1 MATVDSLEITL
12 ETRFEKASTA
22 LNGVVK
28 QLGLVAEGISS
39 IGNNRGLNEFARK
52 AAEAVKEFSA
62 MKDVGKDISNSIQ
75 PQMQKVSKTLEQ
87 FNEKY
92 KDLGKGFQLKGST
105 DYIQKQ
111 IDSLSNSLEKAKL
124 KKDELEK
131 SGKTEDQKYEYA
143 VKDVIKYTNQ
153 IESLKN
159 QLAEI
164 QATQPKLNFSI
175 TGIEESEQKI
185 SSISEQIKSAS
196 ILKTDLNYNSD
207 AMKSVFGET
216 AAEIQNYTEAV
227 EQFGQ
232 QASAVLNAPVK
243 TNLSQMSESELN
255 EWFNNLPSIKAEAE
269 KSIQDI
275 NNTLNQIEK
284 PRNINISTKNLN
296 YNADAMIAV
305 FGEAAGSI
313 KNYGEAVEQFG
324 KEAGKTL
331 NESTKLNLKINGVDE
346 TEQKLKGF
354 SGELQRMGNLFSQT
368 FSNLKSGEIFRYFS
382 DSIKTYVKNAQ
393 IAASTKVYTDD
404 FKRLVTDIDRA
415 KSSLEKLQQK
425 KRDLEAGGVSEE
437 DKQWQKVT
445 AAIATAENQL
455 SSYKAQKREMEM
467 SGADVQPSGGLADQS
482 FIKNAGIVAGEAL
495 RSLRQGISE
504 IGGSVSQ
511 AVGNI
516 PIIGRVAKE
525 AAFLGQKAF
534 QGLKFAM
541 TGIVSAGQKVAN
553 TLSTIT
559 SGMARLAAGT
569 KNAISKFSNLAKSFI
584 GIKSSSKKMNNAFS
598 QGFKALLRY
607 GLGIRS
613 VYALLNKLRTAM
625 KEAFQNL
632 SRYSS
637 ETNASLSM
645 LKSSLFALKNSLAV
659 AFDPIVNII
668 APYLSMFI
676 DMLTKAFNIVGQFFS
691 ALTGKAT
698 AVQTK
703 KPFMDYAAGLE
714 KTGSAAK
721 KAEKDIK
728 HGLRAFDELNNLTSN
743 EPTSGSGGGGSG
755 ATEILPEDMFTTVT
769 IESDIS
775 DFAEKIKAAWEMQ
788 DFTEVG
794 GIVGEKLKNALD
806 GIDMTPV
813 QERAEKIGASLGTF
827 LNGVVETDGLA
838 DSIGRTIGEA
848 INTGVTGINNF
859 LDNTHWDSVGIFI
872 GDGLNEIVNT
882 VDWEDIGHLFA
893 AKFNAIFEVLGNVAT
908 TFEWS
913 DFGLHLATS
922 ANTFI
927 NDFDWAEN
935 GARLGTLAKGFLDTL
950 ISFLENTEWQELGN
964 GIADFIGGIDWG
976 GILKRIAEGV
986 GAALGGFAALL
997 WGLIED
1003 AWNSVVTWWG
1013 ENAFEDGK
1021 FVPEKLFAGIG
1032 EALVNIGT
1040 WIKENIAIPF
1050 LDGLSKAFGLDV
1062 SGSELFEMGT
1072 NIIFGVFDGIID
1084 TIKGIGT
1091 WIYDHIFK
1099 PFIDGFKAAFQI
1111 HSPSKVMEEQG
1122 GFIMQGLLDGI
1133 NALVQRVVDIFNN
1146 IKEKIV
1152 NVWNS
1157 IKTKTTEIW
1166 NGIKTKVSDTWSGI
1180 KTSVSDF
1187 TDSIKNVVKNAWD
1200 KVKSTTEDVWDG
1212 IKNAIKSPING
1223 ILGFVN
1229 GLIEGVEGGLNRMIR
1244 AVNSLHFDL
1253 PDWLPVVGGKTLG
1266 FTIPEISIP
1275 EIPYLAKGAVF
1286 RGGNPF
1292 LAVVN
1297 DQKRGQ
1303 TNVET
1308 PLKVIQEALREEL
1321 QNFSI
1326 NFKAVVPDT
1335 LNYGYEPA
1343 PVPNYARAY
1352 GNYKYDASAYNSSGF
1367 NGGNS
1372 EMANVIE
1379 NAVYKATYNA
1389 VSSAIGNSKMLEDIK
1404 GEIEAGHVIQLDG
1417 KAIFESNRK
1426 YSQEFMKRTRRPA
1439 FEF

>member
-62 MKDVGKDISNSIQ
+62 MKDVGKDISSSIQ
-75 PQMQKVSKTLEQ
+75 PQMQKISKSTAEVAKDLQDKFKDISVKVDFSKPEAELKKFQNQANTAQNALTRILESSTADKQVAGIERWSISLAQATNAIKILESHLKDMQTAQPENKIHVDTTGLQQAEKTLNDFVEQIRYFDNVIEQGGEKTDLGTVFPVNALKTSLAELKRTYPEAEDLISSYQALIERAQAFSPTNQFKNATSFEQ
-87 FNEKY
+87 FERSGQNLKDFREQLKQLQIPKINEENLVKLQNTLE
-92 KDLGKGFQLKGST
+92 KTKEKMALLKTQMANKLTMGKITEDITDKGYRNLREQIALTGKTIDALQEKIKTLNSLSKSEKPDFKVNGIEETRQQLKGF
-105 DYIQKQ
+105 
-111 IDSLSNSLEKAKL
+111 A
-124 KKDELEK
+124 
-131 SGKTEDQKYEYA
+131 
-143 VKDVIKYTNQ
+143 
-153 IESLKN
+153 
-159 QLAEI
+159 
-164 QATQPKLNFSI
+164 
-175 TGIEESEQKI
+175 
-185 SSISEQIKSAS
+185 
-196 ILKTDLNYNSD
+196 
-207 AMKSVFGET
+207 
-216 AAEIQNYTEAV
+216 
-227 EQFGQ
+227 
-232 QASAVLNAPVK
+232 
-243 TNLSQMSESELN
+243 
-255 EWFNNLPSIKAEAE
+255 
-269 KSIQDI
+269 
-275 NNTLNQIEK
+275 
-284 PRNINISTKNLN
+284 
-296 YNADAMIAV
+296 
-305 FGEAAGSI
+305 
-313 KNYGEAVEQFG
+313 
-324 KEAGKTL
+324 
-331 NESTKLNLKINGVDE
+331 
-346 TEQKLKGF
+346 
-354 SGELQRMGNLFSQT
+354 GELQRMGNLISKT
-368 FSNLKSGEIFRYFS
+368 LSDINPLKGGEMYRYLF
-382 DSIKTYVKNAQ
+382 DSVKTYKKNAQ
-393 IAASTKVYTDD
+393 IMSGKKVYTDD
-404 FKRLVTDIDRA
+404 YKRIAEDVDRA
-415 KSSLEKLQQK
+415 KNALEKLERK
-425 KRDLEAGGVSEE
+425 KRDLQAAGLNGENAEWQRVS
-437 DKQWQKVT
+437 T
-445 AAIATAENQL
+445 AIAQAEARLN
-455 SSYKAQKREMEM
+455 SYKAQKREMEM
-467 SGADVQPSGGLADQS
+467 TNKDVQPSGN
-482 FIKNAGIVAGEAL
+482 F
-495 RSLRQGISE
+495 
-504 IGGSVSQ
+504 
-511 AVGNI
+511 
-516 PIIGRVAKE
+516 
-525 AAFLGQKAF
+525 GQRTF
-534 QGLKFAM
+534 QNLSSAM
-541 TGIVSAGQKVAN
+541 TGIISAGQKVAN

-659 AFDPIVNII
+659 AFDPIVNVI

-676 DMLTKAFNIVGQFFS
+676 DLVTRAFNIVGQFFS

-1091 WIYDHIFK
+1091 WIYDHVFR
-1099 PFIDGFKAAFQI
+1099 PFVDGFKAAFQI

-1122 GFIMQGLLDGI
+1122 NFIMQGLLDGI
-1133 NALVQRVVDIFNN
+1133 NALVQRVVDVFNN
-1146 IKEKIV
+1146 IKQKIV
-1152 NVWNS
+1152 DVWDN
-1157 IKTKTTEIW
+1157 IKSKTTEIW
-1166 NGIKTKVSDTWSGI
+1166 TSIKTKISDTWSGI

-1187 TDSIKNVVKNAWD
+1187 TDSIKDVIKNAWQ
-1200 KVKSTTEDVWDG
+1200 KVKSTTEDIWDG

-1223 ILGFVN
+1223 ILGFIN

-1244 AVNSLHFDL
+1244 AVNGLHFDL
-1253 PDWLPVVGGKTLG
+1253 PDWLPIVGGKTLG
-1266 FTIPEISIP
+1266 FTIPEISVPKIP
-1275 EIPYLAKGAVF
+1275 LLAKGGIAMDF
-1286 RGGNPF
+1286 
-1292 LAVVN
+1292 
-1297 DQKRGQ
+1297 
-1303 TNVET
+1303 T
-1308 PLKVIQEALREEL
+1308 P
-1321 QNFSI
+1321 
-1326 NFKAVVPDT
+1326 
-1335 LNYGYEPA
+1335 
-1343 PVPNYARAY
+1343 
-1352 GNYKYDASAYNSSGF
+1352 
-1367 NGGNS
+1367 
-1372 EMANVIE
+1372 
-1379 NAVYKATYNA
+1379 
-1389 VSSAIGNSKMLEDIK
+1389 AIIG
-1404 GEIEAGHVIQLDG
+1404 EAG
-1417 KAIFESNRK
+1417 
-1426 YSQEFMKRTRRPA
+1426 
-1439 FEF
+1439 

>member
-12 ETRFEKASTA
+12 ETRFEKASTS
-22 LNGVVK
+22 LNEIVK

-39 IGNNRGLNEFARK
+39 IGSNRGLNEFAKK
-52 AAEAVKEFSA
+52 AQEAVKEFSRI
-62 MKDVGKDISNSIQ
+62 KDVGKDISSSVQ
-75 PQMQKVSKTLEQ
+75 PQMQKVSKSLEQ
-87 FNEKY
+87 FNEQY

-124 KKDELEK
+124 KKEELEK
-131 SGKTEDQKYEYA
+131 SGKTEGQMYEYA

-153 IESLKN
+153 IESLKK
-159 QLAEI
+159 QLTEM

-196 ILKTDLNYNSD
+196 ILKTDLNYN
-207 AMKSVFGET
+207 
-216 AAEIQNYTEAV
+216 
-227 EQFGQ
+227 
-232 QASAVLNAPVK
+232 
-243 TNLSQMSESELN
+243 
-255 EWFNNLPSIKAEAE
+255 
-269 KSIQDI
+269 
-275 NNTLNQIEK
+275 
-284 PRNINISTKNLN
+284 
-296 YNADAMIAV
+296 ADAMIAV
-305 FGEAAGSI
+305 FGKAAGSI
-313 KNYGEAVEQFG
+313 RNYGEAVEQFG
-324 KEAGKTL
+324 QEAGKIL
-331 NESTKLNLKINGVDE
+331 NESTQLNLKINGIDE

-354 SGELQRMGNLFSQT
+354 SGELQNIKNVFSQT
-368 FSNLKSGEIFRYFS
+368 FSDLKSGEIFRYFS
-382 DSIKTYVKNAQ
+382 DSIKTYIKNAQ
-393 IAASTKVYTDD
+393 IAAGTKVYTDD
-404 FKRLVTDIDRA
+404 FKQLVTDIERA
-415 KSSLEKLQQK
+415 KNSLEKLQQK

-455 SSYKAQKREMEM
+455 NSYKAQKREMEM

-541 TGIVSAGQKVAN
+541 TGIVSAGQKVTGA
-553 TLSTIT
+553 LSAIT
-559 SGMARLAAGT
+559 SGMARLASGV
-569 KNAISKFSNLAKSFI
+569 KNAISKFSSLAKSFI
-584 GIKSSSKKMNNAFS
+584 GIKSSSKKMNNSFS
-598 QGFKALLRY
+598 RGLKFLLRY
-607 GLGIRS
+607 GLGVRS
-613 VYALLNKLRTAM
+613 LYALINKLRTAM
-625 KEAFQNL
+625 KEAFGNL
-632 SRYSS
+632 AQYSS

-659 AFDPIVNII
+659 AFDPIVNVI

-676 DMLTKAFNIVGQFFS
+676 DLVTRAFNVVGQFFS

-703 KPFMDYAAGLE
+703 KNFMDYAAGLE

-743 EPTSGSGGGGSG
+743 EPASGSGGGGGGG

-769 IESDIS
+769 VESDIS
-775 DFAEKIKAAWEMQ
+775 DFAEKVKQSWENA

-794 GIVGEKLKNALD
+794 GIVGGKLKNALD
-806 GIDMTPV
+806 GIDLTPI
-813 QERAEKIGASLGTF
+813 QERAEKIGASLATF
-827 LNGVVETDGLA
+827 LNGVVETDELGN
-838 DSIGRTIGEA
+838 SIGEKIGSA
-848 INTGVTGINNF
+848 INIGITGINNF

-872 GDGLNEIVNT
+872 GNGLNGIVDI
-882 VDWEDIGHLFA
+882 VDWEELGHLFA
-893 AKFNAIFEVLGNVAT
+893 AKFNAIFEVLGNIAT

-913 DFGLHLATS
+913 DFGLQLATS
-922 ANTFI
+922 VNTFI
-927 NDFDWAEN
+927 TDFDWEEN
-935 GARLGTLAKGFLDTL
+935 GAHLGELAKGFLDTI

-964 GIADFIGGIDWG
+964 KIADFIGSIDWG

-997 WGLIED
+997 WGFIED
-1003 AWNSVVTWWG
+1003 AWNSVVTWWADT
-1013 ENAFEDGK
+1013 AFEDGK

-1032 EALVNIGT
+1032 EALINIGT

-1072 NIIFGVFDGIID
+1072 NIIFGVFGGIID
-1084 TIKGIGT
+1084 TIKDVGT

-1122 GFIMQGLLDGI
+1122 NFIMQGLLDGI
-1133 NALVQRVVDIFNN
+1133 NALVQRVIDVFNN
-1146 IKEKIV
+1146 IKQKIV
-1152 NVWNS
+1152 DVWNG
-1157 IKTKTTEIW
+1157 IKSKTTEIW
-1166 NGIKTKVSDTWSGI
+1166 TSIKTKISDTWSGI

-1187 TDSIKNVVKNAWD
+1187 TDSIKNVVKNAWE
-1200 KVKSTTEDVWDG
+1200 KVKSTTESVWDG

-1223 ILGFVN
+1223 ILGFIN

-1244 AVNSLHFDL
+1244 AVNGLHFDL
-1253 PDWLPVVGGKTLG
+1253 PDWLPLIGGRSLG
-1266 FTIPEISIP
+1266 FTIPEISVPKIP
-1275 EIPYLAKGAVF
+1275 LLAKGGIAMDFTPAIIGEAGREAVLPLTNPRSMGMIADSILDNASYATYANGSGEDF
-1286 RGGNPF
+1286 LKKIEEATYRGTMRAIEAAGGIKAEASF
-1292 LAVVN
+1292 
-1297 DQKRGQ
+1297 K
-1303 TNVET
+1303 VEGDKAGIF
-1308 PLKVIQEALREEL
+1308 KVTREE
-1321 QNFSI
+1321 
-1326 NFKAVVPDT
+1326 
-1335 LNYGYEPA
+1335 
-1343 PVPNYARAY
+1343 ARDFY
-1352 GNYKYDASAYNSSGF
+1352 
-1367 NGGNS
+1367 
-1372 EMANVIE
+1372 
-1379 NAVYKATYNA
+1379 
-1389 VSSAIGNSKMLEDIK
+1389 
-1404 GEIEAGHVIQLDG
+1404 
-1417 KAIFESNRK
+1417 
-1426 YSQEFMKRTRRPA
+1426 KRTRRPA

>member
-62 MKDVGKDISNSIQ
+62 MKDVGKDISSSIQ
-75 PQMQKVSKTLEQ
+75 PQMQKISKSTAEVAKDLQDKFKDISVKVDFSKPEAELKKFQNQANTAQNALTRILESSTADKQVAGIERWSISLAQATNAIKILESHLKDMQTAQPENKIHVDTTGLQQAEKTLNDFVEQIRYFDNVIEQGGEKTDLGTVFPVNALKTSLAELKRTYPEAEDLISSYQALIERAQAFSPTNQFKNATSFEQ
-87 FNEKY
+87 FERSGQNLKDFREQLKQLQIPKINEENLVKLQNTLE
-92 KDLGKGFQLKGST
+92 KTKEKMALLKTQMANKLTMGKITEDITDKGYRNLREQIALTGKTIDALQEKIKTLNSLSKSEKPDFKVNGIEETRQQLKGF
-105 DYIQKQ
+105 
-111 IDSLSNSLEKAKL
+111 A
-124 KKDELEK
+124 
-131 SGKTEDQKYEYA
+131 
-143 VKDVIKYTNQ
+143 
-153 IESLKN
+153 
-159 QLAEI
+159 
-164 QATQPKLNFSI
+164 
-175 TGIEESEQKI
+175 
-185 SSISEQIKSAS
+185 
-196 ILKTDLNYNSD
+196 
-207 AMKSVFGET
+207 
-216 AAEIQNYTEAV
+216 
-227 EQFGQ
+227 
-232 QASAVLNAPVK
+232 
-243 TNLSQMSESELN
+243 
-255 EWFNNLPSIKAEAE
+255 
-269 KSIQDI
+269 
-275 NNTLNQIEK
+275 
-284 PRNINISTKNLN
+284 
-296 YNADAMIAV
+296 
-305 FGEAAGSI
+305 
-313 KNYGEAVEQFG
+313 
-324 KEAGKTL
+324 
-331 NESTKLNLKINGVDE
+331 
-346 TEQKLKGF
+346 
-354 SGELQRMGNLFSQT
+354 GELQRMGNLISKT
-368 FSNLKSGEIFRYFS
+368 LSDINPLKGGEMYRYLF
-382 DSIKTYVKNAQ
+382 DSVKTYKKNAQ
-393 IAASTKVYTDD
+393 IMSGKKVYTDD
-404 FKRLVTDIDRA
+404 YKRIAEDVDRA
-415 KSSLEKLQQK
+415 KNALEKLERK
-425 KRDLEAGGVSEE
+425 KRDLQAAGLNGENAEWQRVS
-437 DKQWQKVT
+437 T
-445 AAIATAENQL
+445 AIAQAEARLN
-455 SSYKAQKREMEM
+455 SYKAQKREMEM
-467 SGADVQPSGGLADQS
+467 TNKDVQPSGN
-482 FIKNAGIVAGEAL
+482 F
-495 RSLRQGISE
+495 
-504 IGGSVSQ
+504 
-511 AVGNI
+511 
-516 PIIGRVAKE
+516 
-525 AAFLGQKAF
+525 GQRTF
-534 QGLKFAM
+534 QNLSSAM
-541 TGIVSAGQKVAN
+541 TGIISAGQKVAN

-659 AFDPIVNII
+659 AFDPIVNVI

-676 DMLTKAFNIVGQFFS
+676 DLVTRAFNIVGQFFS

-1091 WIYDHIFK
+1091 WIYDHVFR
-1099 PFIDGFKAAFQI
+1099 PFVDGFKAAFQI

-1122 GFIMQGLLDGI
+1122 NFIMQGLLDGI
-1133 NALVQRVVDIFNN
+1133 NALVQRVVDVFNN
-1146 IKEKIV
+1146 IKQKIV
-1152 NVWNS
+1152 DVWDN
-1157 IKTKTTEIW
+1157 IKSKTTEIW
-1166 NGIKTKVSDTWSGI
+1166 TSIKTKISDTWSGI

-1187 TDSIKNVVKNAWD
+1187 TDSIKDVIKNAWQ
-1200 KVKSTTEDVWDG
+1200 KVKSTTEDIWDG

-1223 ILGFVN
+1223 ILGFIN

-1244 AVNSLHFDL
+1244 AVNGLHFDL
-1253 PDWLPVVGGKTLG
+1253 PDWLPIVGGKTLG
-1266 FTIPEISIP
+1266 FTIPEISVPKIP
-1275 EIPYLAKGAVF
+1275 LLAKGGIAMDFTPAIIGEAGREAVLPLTNPRSMGMIADSILDNASYATYANGSGEDF
-1286 RGGNPF
+1286 LKKIEEATYRGTMRAIEAAGGIKAEASF
-1292 LAVVN
+1292 
-1297 DQKRGQ
+1297 K
-1303 TNVET
+1303 VEGDRAGIF
-1308 PLKVIQEALREEL
+1308 KVTREE
-1321 QNFSI
+1321 
-1326 NFKAVVPDT
+1326 
-1335 LNYGYEPA
+1335 
-1343 PVPNYARAY
+1343 ARDFY
-1352 GNYKYDASAYNSSGF
+1352 
-1367 NGGNS
+1367 
-1372 EMANVIE
+1372 
-1379 NAVYKATYNA
+1379 
-1389 VSSAIGNSKMLEDIK
+1389 
-1404 GEIEAGHVIQLDG
+1404 
-1417 KAIFESNRK
+1417 
-1426 YSQEFMKRTRRPA
+1426 KRTRRPA

>member
-216 AAEIQNYTEAV
+216 AAEIQNYT
-227 EQFGQ
+227 
-232 QASAVLNAPVK
+232 
-243 TNLSQMSESELN
+243 
-255 EWFNNLPSIKAEAE
+255 
-269 KSIQDI
+269 
-275 NNTLNQIEK
+275 
-284 PRNINISTKNLN
+284 
-296 YNADAMIAV
+296 
-305 FGEAAGSI
+305 
-313 KNYGEAVEQFG
+313 EAVEQFG

-659 AFDPIVNII
+659 AFDPIVNVI

-728 HGLRAFDELNNLTSN
+728 HGLRAFDELNNLTSSDSVN
-743 EPTSGSGGGGSG
+743 GGSGGAGSG
-755 ATEILPEDMFTTVT
+755 VEVSPEDMFTTVT

-775 DFAEKIKAAWEMQ
+775 DFAEKIKQAWENA

-806 GIDMTPV
+806 TVDLTPI

-827 LNGVVETDGLA
+827 ITGFVQTEGLGNSVGEKIGSAINIGISGASAFFDNTNFEAIGNFIGEGLTAIVTTVNWEEAGNLLSSKWNAFFDIIGGVAQTFDFSELGLQLSNGVNG
-838 DSIGRTIGEA
+838 
-848 INTGVTGINNF
+848 
-859 LDNTHWDSVGIFI
+859 FI
-872 GDGLNEIVNT
+872 
-882 VDWEDIGHLFA
+882 A
-893 AKFNAIFEVLGNVAT
+893 
-908 TFEWS
+908 
-913 DFGLHLATS
+913 
-922 ANTFI
+922 
-927 NDFDWAEN
+927 DFDWAGNAESISDFV
-935 GARLGTLAKGFLDTL
+935 KGLLDTI
-950 ISFLENTEWQELGN
+950 ISFLENTDWQELGN

-1091 WIYDHIFK
+1091 WIYSHIFE
-1099 PFIDGFKAAFQI
+1099 PFINGFKAVFQI

-1200 KVKSTTEDVWDG
+1200 KVKSTTEDVWDD
-1212 IKNAIKSPING
+1212 IKSAIKSPING
-1223 ILGFVN
+1223 ILGFIN

-1244 AVNSLHFDL
+1244 AVNGLHFDL
-1253 PDWLPVVGGKTLG
+1253 PDWLPLIGGRSLG
-1266 FTIPEISIP
+1266 FTIPEISVPKIP
-1275 EIPYLAKGAVF
+1275 LLAKGGIAMDF
-1286 RGGNPF
+1286 TPAIIGEAGREAILPLTNPRSMGMIADSILDNASYATYANGSGEDFLKKIEEATYRGTMRAITATGGIKAEASF
-1292 LAVVN
+1292 
-1297 DQKRGQ
+1297 K
-1303 TNVET
+1303 VEGDKAGIF
-1308 PLKVIQEALREEL
+1308 KVTREE
-1321 QNFSI
+1321 
-1326 NFKAVVPDT
+1326 
-1335 LNYGYEPA
+1335 
-1343 PVPNYARAY
+1343 ARDFY
-1352 GNYKYDASAYNSSGF
+1352 
-1367 NGGNS
+1367 
-1372 EMANVIE
+1372 
-1379 NAVYKATYNA
+1379 
-1389 VSSAIGNSKMLEDIK
+1389 
-1404 GEIEAGHVIQLDG
+1404 
-1417 KAIFESNRK
+1417 
-1426 YSQEFMKRTRRPA
+1426 KRTRKPA
-1439 FEF
+1439 FDF

>member
-728 HGLRAFDELNNLTSN
+728 HGLRAFDELNNLTSSDSVN
-743 EPTSGSGGGGSG
+743 GGSGGAGSG
-755 ATEILPEDMFTTVT
+755 VEVSPEDMFTTVT

-775 DFAEKIKAAWEMQ
+775 DFAEKIKQAWENA

-806 GIDMTPV
+806 TVDLTPI

-827 LNGVVETDGLA
+827 ITGFVQTEGLGNSVGEKIGSAINIGISGASAFFDNTNFEAIGNFIGEGLTAIVTTVNWEEAGNLLSSKWNAFFDLIGGVAQTFDFSELGLQLSNGVNG
-838 DSIGRTIGEA
+838 
-848 INTGVTGINNF
+848 
-859 LDNTHWDSVGIFI
+859 FI
-872 GDGLNEIVNT
+872 
-882 VDWEDIGHLFA
+882 A
-893 AKFNAIFEVLGNVAT
+893 
-908 TFEWS
+908 
-913 DFGLHLATS
+913 
-922 ANTFI
+922 
-927 NDFDWAEN
+927 DFDWAGNAESISN
-935 GARLGTLAKGFLDTL
+935 FVKGLLDTI
-950 ISFLENTEWQELGN
+950 ISFLENTDWQELGN
-964 GIADFIGGIDWG
+964 GVADFIGTIDWS
-976 GILKRIAEGV
+976 GISDKIFEGI
-986 GAALGGFAALL
+986 GAALGGLAAFL
-997 WGLIED
+997 WGVIED
-1003 AWNSVVTWWG
+1003 GWKNVITWW
-1013 ENAFEDGK
+1013 EDTAFEDGQ
-1021 FVPEKLFAGIG
+1021 FTITGLLNGIWEG
-1032 EALVNIGT
+1032 
-1040 WIKENIAIPF
+1040 IKN
-1050 LDGLSKAFGLDV
+1050 
-1062 SGSELFEMGT
+1062 
-1072 NIIFGVFDGIID
+1072 
-1084 TIKGIGT
+1084 IGT
-1091 WIYDHIFK
+1091 WIYDHVFR
-1099 PFIDGFKAAFQI
+1099 PFVDGFKAAFQI

-1122 GFIMQGLLDGI
+1122 NFIMQGLLDGI
-1133 NALVQRVVDIFNN
+1133 NALVQRVVDVFNN
-1146 IKEKIV
+1146 IKQKIV
-1152 NVWNS
+1152 DVWDS
-1157 IKTKTTEIW
+1157 IKSKTTEIW
-1166 NGIKTKVSDTWSGI
+1166 TSIKTKISDTWSGI

-1187 TDSIKNVVKNAWD
+1187 TDSIKNVVKNAWQ
-1200 KVKSTTEDVWDG
+1200 KVKSTTEDIWDG

-1223 ILGFVN
+1223 ILGFIN
-1229 GLIEGVEGGLNRMIR
+1229 KMLDGLENGLNRMIR

-1292 LAVVN
+1292 LAIVN

-1352 GNYKYDASAYNSSGF
+1352 GNYKYDASAYTSRGF

-1372 EMANVIE
+1372 EMVNVIE

-1389 VSSAIGNSKMLEDIK
+1389 VSSAIGNSKMLENIK
-1404 GEIEAGHVIQLDG
+1404 NEIEAGRVIQLDG
-1417 KAIFESNRK
+1417 RAIFESNRK

-1439 FEF
+1439 FDF

>member
-541 TGIVSAGQKVAN
+541 TGIVSAGQKVVG
-553 TLSTIT
+553 TLSTIASSIKKLA
-559 SGMARLAAGT
+559 SGI
-569 KNAISKFSNLAKSFI
+569 KNAISKFSSLAKSFI
-584 GIKSSSKKMNNAFS
+584 GIKGSSKKMNNSFS
-598 QGFKALLRY
+598 RGLKFLLRY
-607 GLGIRS
+607 GLGVRS
-613 VYALLNKLRTAM
+613 LYALINKLRTAM

-659 AFDPIVNII
+659 AFDPIVNVI

-743 EPTSGSGGGGSG
+743 EPASGSGGGGGGG
-755 ATEILPEDMFTTVT
+755 ATEISPEDMFTTVT

-775 DFAEKIKAAWEMQ
+775 DFAEKIKQAWENA

-794 GIVGEKLKNALD
+794 GIVGQKLKNALD

-827 LNGVVETDGLA
+827 LTGFVQVEGLP
-838 DSIGRTIGEA
+838 DTIGEKIGSA
-848 INTGVTGINNF
+848 INIGISGASAF
-859 LDNTHWDSVGIFI
+859 FDNTNFEAIGNFI
-872 GDGLNEIVNT
+872 GQGLNAIITTVN
-882 VDWEDIGHLFA
+882 WEEAGNLLSSKWNAFFDIIGGVAQTFD
-893 AKFNAIFEVLGNVAT
+893 FSELGLQLSNGVN
-908 TFEWS
+908 
-913 DFGLHLATS
+913 G
-922 ANTFI
+922 FI
-927 NDFDWAEN
+927 ADFDWAGNAESISSFV
-935 GARLGTLAKGFLDTL
+935 KGLLDTI
-950 ISFLENTEWQELGN
+950 ISFLENTDWQELGN
-964 GIADFIGGIDWG
+964 GVADFIGTIDWS
-976 GILKRIAEGV
+976 GISDKIFEGI
-986 GAALGGFAALL
+986 GAALGGLAAFL
-997 WGLIED
+997 WGVIED
-1003 AWNSVVTWWG
+1003 GWKNVVTWWQ
-1013 ENAFEDGK
+1013 ETAFEDGK
-1021 FVPEKLFAGIG
+1021 FTISGLLGGIWEG
-1032 EALVNIGT
+1032 
-1040 WIKENIAIPF
+1040 IK
-1050 LDGLSKAFGLDV
+1050 S
-1062 SGSELFEMGT
+1062 
-1072 NIIFGVFDGIID
+1072 
-1084 TIKGIGT
+1084 IGT
-1091 WIYDHIFK
+1091 WIYDHVFK

-1122 GFIMQGLLDGI
+1122 NFIMQGLLDGI
-1133 NALVQRVVDIFNN
+1133 NALVQRVVDVFNN
-1146 IKEKIV
+1146 IKQKIV
-1152 NVWNS
+1152 DVWDSIKSKTIEIWTS
-1157 IKTKTTEIW
+1157 IKTKI
-1166 NGIKTKVSDTWSGI
+1166 SDTWSGI

-1187 TDSIKNVVKNAWD
+1187 TDSIKNVVKNAWE
-1200 KVKSTTEDVWDG
+1200 KVKSTTESIWNG
-1212 IKNAIKSPING
+1212 IKDAIKSPING
-1223 ILGFVN
+1223 IIGFFN
-1229 GLIEGVEGGLNRMIR
+1229 GLISGVEGGLNRMIR
-1244 AVNSLHFDL
+1244 AVNGLHFDL
-1253 PDWLPVVGGKTLG
+1253 PDWLPLIGGRSLG

-1275 EIPYLAKGAVF
+1275 QLQYLAKGGIAMDFTPAIIGEAGREAVLPLTNPRSMGMIADSILDNASYATYANGSSEDF
-1286 RGGNPF
+1286 LKKIEEATYRGTMRAIEAAGGIKAEASF
-1292 LAVVN
+1292 
-1297 DQKRGQ
+1297 K
-1303 TNVET
+1303 VEGDRAGIF
-1308 PLKVIQEALREEL
+1308 KVTREE
-1321 QNFSI
+1321 
-1326 NFKAVVPDT
+1326 
-1335 LNYGYEPA
+1335 
-1343 PVPNYARAY
+1343 ARDFY
-1352 GNYKYDASAYNSSGF
+1352 
-1367 NGGNS
+1367 
-1372 EMANVIE
+1372 
-1379 NAVYKATYNA
+1379 
-1389 VSSAIGNSKMLEDIK
+1389 
-1404 GEIEAGHVIQLDG
+1404 
-1417 KAIFESNRK
+1417 R
-1426 YSQEFMKRTRRPA
+1426 RTKRPA
-1439 FEF
+1439 FDF